1 MTVTVSNLQQ
11 TDRSDW
17 EVLYHGYA
25 GFYRVPMNAEI
36 LDTVWGWIHD
46 ETNPFF
52 GLIARDEQGAALGLM
67 HCRQMPSPLR
77 GALVGF
83 LDDLFVTP
91 ESRGQGVAESL
102 YAALKDLNRS
112 DVKIITVE
120 DPVEYELPGINQVQ
134 VHHRI
139 GLDFARILRR
149 QSKDGEALAWY
160 ERSLMEHPEF
170 PGVGLARHFAG
181 VTVAAVFI
189 DHVIDGQLRT

>member
-1 MTVTVSNLQQ
+1 MTVTVSKLQQ

-25 GFYRVPMNAEI
+25 EFYRVPMNAEI

-46 ETNPFF
+46 EANPFF

-67 HCRQMPSPLR
+67 HCRQMASPLR

-102 YAALKDLNRS
+102 YAALNALAREQGWPFVRWITAENNYRGRAVYDKLS
-112 DVKIITVE
+112 DRTQWVTYQMTVE
-120 DPVEYELPGINQVQ
+120 
-134 VHHRI
+134 
-139 GLDFARILRR
+139 
-149 QSKDGEALAWY
+149 
-160 ERSLMEHPEF
+160 
-170 PGVGLARHFAG
+170 
-181 VTVAAVFI
+181 
-189 DHVIDGQLRT
+189 